1 MFDFKSLDNATL
13 SLLIN
18 AIEQS
23 DNTIVITNF
32 NGKIEFVNKQFT
44 ISTGYSKE
52 EAIGQNPRILK
63 SGRQDDAFYKKLWD
77 TITTGKTWT
86 GEFQNKRKDGTI
98 YWEQAT
104 ISPILDSKGKIT
116 HYLAIK
122 LNITKQKEIE
132 FKLADEELR
141 YKHLI
146 EQLPMGFLSIDIN
159 NTILLVN
166 EKFSNLT
173 VNFLDT
179 LDINVGY
186 NLFSITHP
194 FIEEIKKHIT
204 PFKGNIIFEYS
215 FNNKENIEKTYRT
228 LIYNTLNSKNI
239 PIGINI
245 LVDDI
250 SEKKQVEKAIIEAK
264 KAAEYHNNLK
274 NRFLSNISH
283 EIRTPLNNILG
294 FSKLLEESVTDK
306 ENKEYLDIIISSGN
320 HLLNL
325 ISDLIDV
332 SKIEAGK
339 LELNNQPIKL
349 SKIIN
354 ALKALFQSET
364 TNHKKENL
372 TFQIESPVKNE
383 NIIIESDEIRLMQ
396 IFSNLLTNAIKYSNK
411 GTITFGYSIENENE
425 ILFWIKDQGIGI
437 APSSQ
442 DLIFDRFYR
451 IPSDN
456 AQKYGGTGLG
466 LSIVKELIARMNG
479 EIYLNSKPNEG
490 STFFVR
496 LRTKILR
503 QVKHSDSIISKN
515 TSSSTTIKP
524 LTILI
529 VEDIKHNTLLLTTIL
544 KKYAKKFLLA
554 KDGIEAVNIFKEN
567 ADTIDIILMDLKL
580 PLLNGI
586 EATKMIRRIN
596 KEIPIIAITASV
608 YEQDRLQALEAGCT
622 DFIKKPI
629 SKEVL
634 LELIPKL
641 ISQAKI

>member
-23 DNTIVITNF
+23 DNTIVITNID
-32 NGKIEFVNKQFT
+32 GDIEFVNKQFT

-77 TITTGKTWT
+77 TITIGRTWT
-86 GEFQNKRKDGTI
+86 GEFQNKRKDETI

-104 ISPILDSKGKIT
+104 ISPILDSKDKIT

-122 LNITKQKEIE
+122 LDITKQKETE

-146 EQLPMGFLSIDIN
+146 DQLPQGFLSIDTD
-159 NTILLVN
+159 NTILLIN
-166 EKFSNLT
+166 EKFINLT
-173 VNFLDT
+173 VAFPTPLE
-179 LDINVGY
+179 INVGS
-186 NLFSITHP
+186 NLFSINHP
-194 FIEEIKKHIT
+194 FIKTIKKHLDKT
-204 PFKGNIIFEYS
+204 KENTTFEYS
-215 FNNKENIEKTYRT
+215 FKNDEKKTYKIQIYKT
-228 LIYNTLNSKNI
+228 LDNLNKTV
-239 PIGINI
+239 GINI
-245 LVDDI
+245 LADDI
-250 SEKKQVEKAIIEAK
+250 SKKKQAEKAIIEAK

-283 EIRTPLNNILG
+283 EIRTPLNSILG
-294 FSKLLEESVTDK
+294 FSQLLKESVTDK
-306 ENKEYLDIIISSGN
+306 ENKEYLDIIISSGS

-339 LELNNQPIKL
+339 LELNSQPIKL

-354 ALKALFQSET
+354 ALKALFQSEI

-372 TFQIESPVKNE
+372 TFQIESPIKDE

-411 GTITFGYSIENENE
+411 GTITFGYSIENEND

-479 EIYLNSKPNEG
+479 EIYLNSKPDEG

-608 YEQDRLQALEAGCT
+608 YERDRLQALEAGCT

>member
-32 NGKIEFVNKQFT
+32 DGKIEFVNKQFT

-306 ENKEYLDIIISSGN
+306 ENREYLNIITSSGN

-479 EIYLNSKPNEG
+479 EIYLNSKPDEG

-634 LELIPKL
+634 FELIPKL
-641 ISQAKI
+641 ISG